1 MLIELSYTHD
11 EKLTI
16 LYCNLLENES
26 RPLMA
31 WRTPDLDLLDHLQ
44 DTVPGRCDT
53 RPGGRMLL
61 SEMTMGT
68 RQTPPPRGRIM

>member
-1 MLIELSYTHD
+1 MLIELSYMHD

-16 LYCNLLENES
+16 LYCNSLENES

-44 DTVPGRCDT
+44 VAVPGRCECV
-53 RPGGRMLL
+53 LHH
-61 SEMTMGT
+61 
-68 RQTPPPRGRIM
+68 